1 MLHDKH
7 GGCIEI
13 TDFMPRFE
21 QHGHIFRPMSLVHRV
36 RLTAGSPRI
45 RIRLRPACIYGAQ
58 RPTMTWATTISAMSC
73 PIWRYG

>member
-36 RLTAGSPRI
+36 RLTR
-45 RIRLRPACIYGAQ
+45 
-58 RPTMTWATTISAMSC
+58 W
-73 PIWRYG
+73 